1 MHKIAM
7 YKDVYGF
14 YFVHEILQDSS
25 LALTTFTFPALTVAF
40 DIVWALSIYFVEQIF
55 VFMDNAD

>member
-1 MHKIAM
+1 M

-25 LALTTFTFPALTVAF
+25 LALTTFIFPALTIAF

-55 VFMDNAD
+55 IFMDNAD